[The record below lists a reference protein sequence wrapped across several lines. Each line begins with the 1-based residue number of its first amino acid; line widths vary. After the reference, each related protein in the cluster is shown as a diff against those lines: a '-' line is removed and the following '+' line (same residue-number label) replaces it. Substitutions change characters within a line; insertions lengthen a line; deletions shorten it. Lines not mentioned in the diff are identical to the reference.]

1 MLHALL
7 SKQASCV
14 RRIQFVWIVKAGKEF
29 EWFAQEIEQALE
41 AAEKRGIQL
50 DVRGYVTCE
59 PSYTTNFPVRHVSQQ
74 KETKDG
80 EGCCCCSQVED
91 TPTPEIEESSS
102 TGSNSITIT
111 EVVQPSADEKVTTD
125 EKGTTDEKAATNEKL
140 ATTDEISIVSDSSSE
155 QFCKCN
161 CSAGGDESPITV
173 STGRPD
179 LRAILDRNLSLARG
193 ETGVAVCGPQGL
205 MARTRCVVAALSDE
219 RGSEKGTGAHG
230 VSLFGEGFGW

>member
-1 MLHALL
+1 
-7 SKQASCV
+7 V
-14 RRIQFVWIVKAGKEF
+14 RRIQFLWIVKAGKEF
-29 EWFAQEIEQALE
+29 EWFAEEIEQALE

-59 PSYTTNFPVRHVSQQ
+59 PSYTTNFPVRHVSKRKQTQ
-74 KETKDG
+74 DG
-80 EGCCCCSQVED
+80 EGYCCCSQVQD
-91 TPTPEIEESSS
+91 TPTPEIEES
-102 TGSNSITIT
+102 TPDPNSVTVT
-111 EVVQPSADEKVTTD
+111 QKGPSADEKVTTM
-125 EKGTTDEKAATNEKL
+125 
-140 ATTDEISIVSDSSSE
+140 DEISIVSDSSSE
-155 QFCKCN
+155 QFYKCN
-161 CSAGGDESPITV
+161 CSAGAEESPITV

-230 VSLFGEGFGW
+230 VALFGEGFGW